1 MNSMTALAP
10 RSIFQDQFGRQK
22 RKLRISVT
30 DRCNFKCSYC
40 MPEHPEWM
48 NKKDLLSFEALY
60 AFCELMVRHGIEQ
73 IRVTGGEPLMR
84 QGIVH
89 FIAHLQTLKALGLK
103 RISMTSNG
111 HYLKDYAQALKQAGL
126 DDLNISLDSLD
137 PEQFQQLTKKQ
148 LQPVLQGIAAAQQ
161 AGLSVKINSV
171 LLKGINDDQI
181 MPLVKWAQQQKLE
194 LRFIE
199 FMPLD
204 GDQKWNPADVVSE
217 QDILNQLKTE
227 FEISRS
233 QEQAANPARGYLVNG
248 LPLGIISTI
257 THSFCGDCDRLRLN
271 AQGEFYNCLFARQ
284 GLNLKA
290 DIEQLARDGFA
301 TNTLKDKL
309 HYYIWHKEAGFH
321 AIQQQAQTQKPIR
334 KISMH
339 SIGG

>member
-1 MNSMTALAP
+1 
-10 RSIFQDQFGRQK
+10 
-22 RKLRISVT
+22 
-30 DRCNFKCSYC
+30 

-48 NKKDLLSFEALY
+48 RKKDLLSFEALY
-60 AFCELMVRHGIEQ
+60 AFCELLVRHGIEQ

-89 FIAHLQTLKALGLK
+89 FIARLQTLKGFGLK

-111 HYLKDYAQALKQAGL
+111 HYLKQHAQALKQAGL

-137 PEQFQQLTKKQ
+137 PEQFQQLTRKQ
-148 LQPVLQGIAAAQQ
+148 LQPVLEGIATAQQ
-161 AGLSVKINSV
+161 AGLSVKINCV
-171 LLKGINDDQI
+171 LLKGINDNQI
-181 MPLVKWAQQQKLE
+181 IPLVKWAQQQQVE

-204 GDQKWNPADVVSE
+204 GDQKWNSADVVSE

-227 FEISRS
+227 FEVEVL
-233 QEQAANPARGYLVNG
+233 QDQGANPARGYLVNG
-248 LPLGIISTI
+248 QSLGIISTI
-257 THSFCGDCDRLRLN
+257 SHSFCGDCDRLRLN

-290 DIEQLARDGFA
+290 DIEQLVRNGSA
-301 TNTLKDKL
+301 TQTFQHKL
-309 HYYIWHKEAGFH
+309 RTYIWQKEAGFH
-321 AIQQQAQTQKPIR
+321 AIQQQQAQIQKPIR